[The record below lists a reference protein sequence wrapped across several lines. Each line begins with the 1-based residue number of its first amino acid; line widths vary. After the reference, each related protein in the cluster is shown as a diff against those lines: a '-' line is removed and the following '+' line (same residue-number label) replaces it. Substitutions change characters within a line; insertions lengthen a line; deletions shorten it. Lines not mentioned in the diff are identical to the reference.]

1 MWILVWLQLTSG
13 MPLDYFQ
20 LGEYTDRNICEQQR
34 KKAEV
39 MISHNGITVACMK
52 LIIAGENNEL

>member
-1 MWILVWLQLTSG
+1 MWILIWLQLTSG

-20 LGEYTDRNICEQQR
+20 LGIYDNKNTCEQQR

-39 MISHNGITVACMK
+39 MIVHNGISVQCIGIEK
-52 LIIAGENNEL
+52 VNNNEF